1 MTVVERNRRAPRNP
15 EATRASIMEAAEGLF
30 VEKGFAATSM
40 SDIASAAG
48 VTKSLIH
55 HHFGSKEEL
64 WTEVKRE
71 RVAHWAAVQKELIA
85 SPDTDGAA
93 ILRRS
98 IETLYRFLQEN
109 PEFVRLRSWMNLE
122 DPRLAEAAYPE
133 ILTLGLER
141 IRDQQKKGM
150 IRSDIEPRHVVV
162 LFVSM
167 CIQWFVSRSSWVTAL
182 DEEERRVEDERYLDA
197 LLKVFFEG
205 VQPR

>member
-1 MTVVERNRRAPRNP
+1 MERGRRAQRNP
-15 EATRASIMEAAEGLF
+15 EATRASILEAAEGLF

-71 RVAHWAAVQKELIA
+71 RVSHWAEVQRELID
-85 SPDTDGAA
+85 SPDGEGAS

-98 IETLYRFLQEN
+98 IETLFRFLQEN

-141 IRDQQKKGM
+141 IRDQQKRGR
-150 IRSDIEPRHVVV
+150 IRDDIEPRHVVV

-167 CIQWFVSRSSWVTAL
+167 CTQWFMTRANWVTSL
-182 DEEERRVEDERYLDA
+182 DEEARRVEDQRYLDA

-205 VQPR
+205 VRPR

>member
-1 MTVVERNRRAPRNP
+1 MTVIEQNRRAQRNP

-30 VEKGFAATSM
+30 VAKGFAATSM

-71 RVAHWAAVQKELIA
+71 RVSHWASVQRELIA
-85 SPDTDGAA
+85 HGDTNEQV
-93 ILRRS
+93 LRQS
-98 IETLYRFLQEN
+98 IETLFHFLQDN
-109 PEFVRLRSWMNLE
+109 PEFVRLRAWMNLE

-141 IRDQQKKGM
+141 IREQQKRGR
-150 IRSDIEPRHVVV
+150 IRADIEPRHIVV
-162 LFVSM
+162 LFVAM
-167 CIQWFVSRSSWVTAL
+167 CTQWFMSRASWLTPL
-182 DEEERRVEDERYLDA
+182 DDEQRRTEDQAYLDG
-197 LLKVFFEG
+197 LLTVFFEG
-205 VQPR
+205 VRPR

>member
-1 MTVVERNRRAPRNP
+1 MTVVEHNQRTQRNP
-15 EATRASIMEAAEGLF
+15 EATRASIMSAAEGLF

-64 WTEVKRE
+64 WTEVKRQ
-71 RVAHWAAVQKELIA
+71 RVSHWARVQRDLIA
-85 SPDTDGAA
+85 NRNDDEP
-93 ILRRS
+93 ILRQS
-98 IETLYRFLQEN
+98 IETLFRFLQDN

-141 IRDQQKKGM
+141 IREQQKAGR
-150 IRSDIEPRHVVV
+150 IRDDIEPRHLVI

-167 CIQWFVSRSSWVTAL
+167 CTQWFMSRASWLTVL
-182 DEEERRVEDERYLDA
+182 DDDQRRKEDDAYLA
-197 LLKVFFEG
+197 SLLEVFFEG
-205 VQPR
+205 VKPR